1 MIRPGKLG
9 VIAAMLA
16 LLSAC
21 GEKAASV
28 PAAMKVNG
36 EPISIEEV
44 EIKLRQYANLPPD
57 QKQSVTNTILTSL
70 TDSELLRQ
78 GALREHLDTDAAV
91 KARLAGVSRL
101 ILANAY
107 IEKTIAAVKKPSEA
121 EIKTY
126 FDQHPDRF
134 SQRKNYDLQELV
146 ILGAPAILTEVD
158 AKAAGIKE
166 ESDLTPWLIQQKIP
180 HNDQRLLVTSEKIL
194 EPVLEKL
201 RATRGGEVIRLMD
214 KDKMTILFVNKVEA
228 QPLTLPQASGMIA
241 NQLFE
246 ERKGEAMK
254 NIVKSLREK
263 AKIEYLPPYTMKG
276 AAAAPL

>member
-1 MIRPGKLG
+1 MIHPGKLG

-16 LLSAC
+16 LLGAC

-36 EPISIEEV
+36 ETISVDEV
-44 EIKLRQYANLPPD
+44 ENKLQQYAHLPPD

-70 TDSELLRQ
+70 ADSELLRQ

-107 IEKTIAAVKKPSEA
+107 IEKTMAAVKKPSEA

-134 SQRKNYDLQELV
+134 AQRKNYDLQELV
-146 ILGAPAILTEVD
+146 ILGAPAVLTEVD
-158 AKAAGIKE
+158 AKAAGIKK

-180 HNDQRLLVTSEKIL
+180 HNDQQLLVTSEKIL

-201 RATRGGEVIRLMD
+201 RATQGGEVIRLMD

-228 QPLTLPQASGMIA
+228 QPLSLAQASGMIA
-241 NQLFE
+241 NQLYE

-276 AAAAPL
+276 AAAAPH